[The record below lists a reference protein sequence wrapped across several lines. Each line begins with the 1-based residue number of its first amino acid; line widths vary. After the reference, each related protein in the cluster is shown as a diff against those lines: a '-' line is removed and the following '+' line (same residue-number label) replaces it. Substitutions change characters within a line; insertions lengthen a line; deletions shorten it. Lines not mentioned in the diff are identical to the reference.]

1 MSKDIVTQKQL
12 LYERVE
18 VDKDEL
24 FALLGSLIQ
33 INSENF
39 GSHGNEAAC
48 AEYVKNYG
56 EALGYQAEIYSPV
69 DILDFE
75 KHPDYLAGRGLEA
88 RRNCTIT
95 VPGKQHEKKL
105 MLAAHIDTVEIGDE
119 SKWAFPPLCGMVR
132 DGRILGRGACDDK
145 YGVAAS
151 LFLFKKMKELG
162 IELQYDLLF
171 TGYCDEEHGGS
182 NGALAACLKYPCDD
196 YLNLDCKNFEIW
208 NCGVGGGELVFQV
221 KSKDAVDNCSKVLE
235 GLNLAE
241 KHFREFA
248 ERRRAELE
256 SNPIFAGTIVARNAL
271 RIMNFAA
278 GGQGGTDMD
287 SGYFKVTY
295 YTDKTESEINDELVE
310 LKKAV
315 DKEFEELGLCALQIK
330 KTTRFFHYVKSEENN
345 RIVSLLKEAG
355 EENGKHLC
363 EKGACLSDLPMF
375 VLYGS
380 PRAVCF
386 GIGADFHRPGGAHQT
401 NEYVECDKFVEFTK
415 IVGGFLL
422 DY

>member
-1 MSKDIVTQKQL
+1 MQKQL
-12 LYERVE
+12 LYEKIE
-18 VDKDEL
+18 ADKEEL

-39 GSHGNEAAC
+39 GSHGNEKAC
-48 AEYVKNYG
+48 AEYVKNYC
-56 EALGYQAEIYSPV
+56 EALGYQAEVYSPV
-69 DILDFE
+69 DIPKFE
-75 KHPDYLAGRGLEA
+75 THPDYLAGRGLEE
-88 RRNCTIT
+88 RRNCTVM

-119 SKWAFPPLCGMVR
+119 SKWAFPPLCGIVK
-132 DGRILGRGACDDK
+132 DGNILGRGACDDK
-145 YGVAAS
+145 YGVAAT
-151 LFLFKKMKELG
+151 LFLIKKMKELG
-162 IELQYDLLF
+162 IELTYDLLF
-171 TGYCDEEHGGS
+171 TGYCDEEYGGS

-235 GLNLAE
+235 GLNIAE
-241 KHFREFA
+241 KHLREFA
-248 ERRRAELE
+248 ARRRAELE
-256 SNPIFAGTIVARNAL
+256 SNPIFTGTIVARNAL

-295 YTDKTESEINDELVE
+295 YTDKTEPEIKAELAQLKQIVDE
-310 LKKAV
+310 
-315 DKEFEELGLCALQIK
+315 EFEKLGLCELQIT

-345 RIVSLLKEAG
+345 RMVSLLKKAG
-355 EENGKHLC
+355 AENGKLLS

-401 NEYVECDKFVEFTK
+401 NEYVECDKLVEFTK

-422 DY
+422 EY